1 MDDKP
6 LMDIIRMWCVKFSVE
21 YIEVRKYWRG
31 TIVHRD
37 ANHINCLYT
46 QETGSHEEYHDVLIQ
61 AIALLKS
68 RASATCC
75 VVEGHR
81 KRNYG

>member
-1 MDDKP
+1 MIGIGVTLKD
-6 LMDIIRMWCVKFSVE
+6 
-21 YIEVRKYWRG
+21 
-31 TIVHRD
+31 
-37 ANHINCLYT
+37 
-46 QETGSHEEYHDVLIQ
+46 EEYHDVLIQ